1 MVAAWLTLAPVGVT
15 VQTLRKAHTV
25 VQFTLVAFASASVTH
40 RRLRLQ
46 LRCLVFATGHC
57 LRPHVVLALQAN
69 ALLRIT
75 GRSSL
80 KADAIFFLASARAR
94 AVEMLRRRVGKL
106 NWASLLEWRQ
116 VLCFLRRDLDWFD
129 RFDDWLHRLRHRWS
143 DSSFCFLGR
152 RCFFIWIFDS
162 FIIGFTF
169 RFRSSERPLLPWHLF
184 NLLALHFNFFL
195 LCWVEVF

>member
-1 MVAAWLTLAPVGVT
+1 M
-15 VQTLRKAHTV
+15 QTLRKAHTV
-25 VQFTLVAFASASVTH
+25 VQFTLVAFASASMAH

-46 LRCLVFATGHC
+46 LRRLVFATGHC
-57 LRPHVVLALQAN
+57 LRSHIVLTLQAN

-75 GRSSL
+75 WPPSF

-94 AVEMLRRRVGKL
+94 AVEMLRRWIGKL

-116 VLCFLRRDLDWFD
+116 VLCFLWRDLDWFD
-129 RFDDWLHRLRHRWS
+129 RFDDWLLRLREWS

-169 RFRSSERPLLPWHLF
+169 RFRSPKSSCS
-184 NLLALHFNFFL
+184 LLA
-195 LCWVEVF
+195 C